1 MLLVVN
7 GGECTLALLTAF
19 CQGGSAMPLR
29 RADRLFDILRVL
41 RAASCRVT
49 AASLARGM
57 TRLSLAA
64 THEVTAPKRLLVTH
78 FFQPPPRPGAR
89 ADRRHRRKT
98 DDTDLFLVVPAITV

>member
-1 MLLVVN
+1 ML
-7 GGECTLALLTAF
+7 
-19 CQGGSAMPLR
+19 LR

-41 RAASCRVT
+41 RAASRPVT
-49 AASLARGM
+49 AASLAREM
-57 TRLSLAA
+57 TRFSLAA
-64 THEVTAPKRLLVTH
+64 NHEVTAPKRLLVTH